1 MAEKDGLEADVRD
14 PCDET
19 GPIPALPHG
28 DLDRDD
34 DLRDS
39 GEGEVEEPDED
50 ELGVAAEELVAE
62 LEGAPAAGDPV
73 EADAGARARA
83 LAAEVQPAPA
93 GNTARV
99 DLLAETADPDQGP
112 AATARVRRRPR
123 PRGRLARRDRA
134 RAPPLD
140 DEPPPPPPAARRP
153 AAPPCWARAAT
164 AAGALVPFAG
174 VALVALAGAPQALL
188 QRWSGHDRFEPND
201 RLERSAPLPLGTTEG
216 ASCGPT
222 DVDWFSLEVP
232 AGMALV
238 VEVVSPGGRGGASLH
253 APDGRRLTAAAWR
266 RDRHRLVSPVAGA
279 TPGAVHLCVWGPRGP
294 YEVQARAVDPAA
306 RLEPNGAPSDAAPV
320 AAGLTAGVRC
330 DGEDWLR
337 VRVPAHHRARARLA
351 SAAPGLVVAW
361 GHGPGEAEAVAPP
374 VALER
379 EALLR
384 VSGGVG
390 AYDLE
395 VTLEPE
401 RAADPDDGAPHL
413 APGDYAGVS
422 LGGRGT
428 WRLVLPAG
436 HALEVEAEG
445 PDRWAPHLVLMDE
458 AGRQVDGADLSYV
471 GRGAVS
477 RLTYEVAEAT
487 TALLQ
492 VSGGAGD
499 YALSIALHP
508 RAATP
513 AAPAPVSRAA
523 GASALLP
530 GESRQEVWSEEWF
543 VVEVEAGQ
551 VVSVRAEVADP
562 TGADLRVALHDA
574 AGAALP
580 SVEVAQGVHE
590 VEHVAATSGPLQ
602 LSLATRDAYV
612 ACKLRLAID
621 GVAGPRVLAPGRHEA
636 LRCRGEALFRVDA
649 PGGRRLLVELRF
661 RSADGDLD
669 VELLDAEGHV
679 VAASESLDDVERV
692 SYVAPADE
700 ALTLRVHNAANRFD
714 VEVRVEEP

>member
-1 MAEKDGLEADVRD
+1 MRD

-62 LEGAPAAGDPV
+62 LEGAAAAGDPV

-99 DLLAETADPDQGP
+99 DPLAETADPDQGP
-112 AATARVRRRPR
+112 PPTARVAPPPPAREVDRRAVT
-123 PRGRLARRDRA
+123 ARE
-134 RAPPLD
+134 PPLD
-140 DEPPPPPPAARRP
+140 DEPPPPPPLPPVRRR
-153 AAPPCWARAAT
+153 AAPRWARAAT

-201 RLERSAPLPLGTTEG
+201 RLERSAPLPLGATEG

-306 RLEPNGAPSDAAPV
+306 RLEPNGAPSDAALV

-351 SAAPGLVVAW
+351 AAAPGLVVAW

-436 HALEVEAEG
+436 HSLEVEAEG

-458 AGRQVDGADLSYV
+458 AERQVDGANLSYI
-471 GRGAVS
+471 GRGTVS

-499 YALSIALHP
+499 YALSITLHP
-508 RAATP
+508 RAAAPTT
-513 AAPAPVSRAA
+513 PAPVSRAA
-523 GASALLP
+523 DARALTP
-530 GESRQEVWSEEWF
+530 GESRVEVWDEEWF

-551 VVSVRAEVADP
+551 VVSVRAEADP
-562 TGADLRVALHDA
+562 VGADLRLELHDA

-580 SVEVAQGVHE
+580 SVEVAPGVRE

-602 LSLATRDAYV
+602 LSLATRDSFV
-612 ACKLRLAID
+612 TCKLRLAID

-669 VELLDAEGHV
+669 VELLDPEGHV